1 MGLPGAGRDWGG
13 CGWLIQRGNM
23 GVPRIYLGW
32 AAGLTQLV
40 LSESLIV
47 AVGAMILILAV
58 CPPGCPLEAHT
69 LQVPVLALLK
79 GKSRLLGSFL
89 QSHIALDFLC
99 LFLLHIFALLSP

>member
-1 MGLPGAGRDWGG
+1 MWIADSEG
-13 CGWLIQRGNM
+13 QH
-23 GVPRIYLGW
+23 GVPRMHLGW

-47 AVGAMILILAV
+47 AVGVMILILAV

-79 GKSRLLGSFL
+79 GEPRLLGSFL
-89 QSHIALDFLC
+89 LPHTALDFLC
-99 LFLLHIFALLSP
+99 LFLLHIFALGSALLSP